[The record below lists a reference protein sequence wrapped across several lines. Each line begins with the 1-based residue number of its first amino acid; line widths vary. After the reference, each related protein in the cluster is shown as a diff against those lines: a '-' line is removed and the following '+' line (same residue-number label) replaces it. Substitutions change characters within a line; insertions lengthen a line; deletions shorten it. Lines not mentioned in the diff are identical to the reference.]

1 MKAWNHRWLAG
12 LMAVAALF
20 VLAWLGLAPGGPL
33 ARAQSLT
40 QVDQFG
46 GAALAVAAAEGTL
59 YAGAGPRVLALDPGD
74 PASPLL
80 LARSQPLEGV
90 VQRIL
95 PTADRLLVA
104 AGPAG
109 LYVLRRDTL
118 AVTAHL
124 PLTGFAEDLALA
136 GDRLYLALSP
146 MWEEETG
153 TWAGQGVA
161 VVNLAQPDAPAQ
173 TGLLTTPGWPFGLHV
188 DAGRLYVAD
197 GEDGLRI
204 YDVSQPDAPQ
214 EIGHWPAVGVSRDVT
229 VAGGYAYVADFHQGL
244 RVVDVS
250 DAAAAQE
257 VAALTWP
264 GRVYGVGKA
273 LRLHRSGQRLYV
285 ALREDGLAV
294 VDVSDPAYPQPLGR
308 WGQGEDVR
316 DVTMTPAGLALA
328 DRNRGVHLLD
338 GSDPAAL
345 SRLGGYE
352 TLGWV
357 SGAILTDG
365 EGEAAAYVA
374 AGGDVKSLTWSPET
388 GFHLVGWMTTPG
400 VAHDVA
406 LLPAGHATKLAVAD
420 GPVWNGHDWEPGGLR
435 VLDADSGQELAF
447 YPSRA
452 QAVAVTVAG
461 ERVYLADDA
470 DGVHVYERAG
480 DGLVESQ
487 WLDWPGH
494 IRDLAF
500 TSRGAWVALPGQ
512 GVVETAADLP
522 PTFQARFRYDGVL
535 RVQGLAVNGSQLLVT
550 ESLPH
555 GDPLLWGRRFPSRI
569 HVLDISR
576 PGQVV
581 SQGEAATPG
590 EALDL
595 TVSRGFIFLAAGDA
609 GLLVY
614 APE

>member
-1 MKAWNHRWLAG
+1 MKHWNHRWLAG

-20 VLAWLGLAPGGPL
+20 ALVWLGLARGGPL

-46 GAALAVAAAEGTL
+46 GAAL
-59 YAGAGPRVLALDPGD
+59 
-74 PASPLL
+74 
-80 LARSQPLEGV
+80 
-90 VQRIL
+90 
-95 PTADRLLVA
+95 
-104 AGPAG
+104 
-109 LYVLRRDTL
+109 
-118 AVTAHL
+118 
-124 PLTGFAEDLALA
+124 
-136 GDRLYLALSP
+136 
-146 MWEEETG
+146 
-153 TWAGQGVA
+153 
-161 VVNLAQPDAPAQ
+161 
-173 TGLLTTPGWPFGLHV
+173 
-188 DAGRLYVAD
+188 
-197 GEDGLRI
+197 
-204 YDVSQPDAPQ
+204 
-214 EIGHWPAVGVSRDVT
+214 
-229 VAGGYAYVADFHQGL
+229 
-244 RVVDVS
+244 
-250 DAAAAQE
+250 
-257 VAALTWP
+257 
-264 GRVYGVGKA
+264 
-273 LRLHRSGQRLYV
+273 
-285 ALREDGLAV
+285 
-294 VDVSDPAYPQPLGR
+294 
-308 WGQGEDVR
+308 
-316 DVTMTPAGLALA
+316 
-328 DRNRGVHLLD
+328 
-338 GSDPAAL
+338 
-345 SRLGGYE
+345 
-352 TLGWV
+352 
-357 SGAILTDG
+357 
-365 EGEAAAYVA
+365 
-374 AGGDVKSLTWSPET
+374 
-388 GFHLVGWMTTPG
+388 
-400 VAHDVA
+400 
-406 LLPAGHATKLAVAD
+406 
-420 GPVWNGHDWEPGGLR
+420 
-435 VLDADSGQELAF
+435 
-447 YPSRA
+447 
-452 QAVAVTVAG
+452 AVTVAG